1 MLSRVTLRS
10 TRATGVVS
18 PSRRPVFSLDK
29 AECNDDV
36 RQRPPGVPHPRHE
49 RRLAHAARLRTG
61 LQAEDHCRRA
71 RREEQAG
78 QSHPAAADRAG
89 DLFQG
94 AVRARILGRGVP
106 ALRRSHRRQRCG
118 RQGRRAVS
126 QLHLC
131 GAAARRLS
139 RPLQV
144 GNRLPA
150 AGDPLLRMTT
160 NEPPVVVARVERR
173 LRRATRDTRSRV
185 ALRSTR
191 ATNSPPG
198 LRPQSAITIDSTS
211 RTRRWRRNRTSTTIL
226 LRRCRPRWGTSMH
239 YVRIFGLVL
248 PLVLAGP
255 TIGAPKEPQTSN
267 DAANGA
273 RSADPLNKQ
282 YGLKV
287 FDHVLGSAREPAV
300 IMSPYSLTSALD
312 MLALG
317 ADGATARL
325 FRQQGITRPHRRGQD
340 TYRSL
345 TSGSNAGPTLRIAN
359 SAWLRPHAK
368 PRPRFV
374 KAIRRSYDAGI
385 TTLDFSRPDAAG
397 KINAWVNSATQE
409 MIPQVVDS
417 IDPTTQF
424 ALINTVYFKG
434 KWVTPF
440 AKADTKESPF
450 TRLDG
455 TKHNVP
461 MMNATRSVSYAER
474 PNWHAIALPYGGER
488 FQMVVATSKEPTK
501 AAEFK
506 QEAAKSEFLQ
516 ALGQLKMQ

>member
-1 MLSRVTLRS
+1 
-10 TRATGVVS
+10 
-18 PSRRPVFSLDK
+18 
-29 AECNDDV
+29 
-36 RQRPPGVPHPRHE
+36 
-49 RRLAHAARLRTG
+49 
-61 LQAEDHCRRA
+61 
-71 RREEQAG
+71 
-78 QSHPAAADRAG
+78 
-89 DLFQG
+89 
-94 AVRARILGRGVP
+94 
-106 ALRRSHRRQRCG
+106 
-118 RQGRRAVS
+118 
-126 QLHLC
+126 
-131 GAAARRLS
+131 
-139 RPLQV
+139 
-144 GNRLPA
+144 
-150 AGDPLLRMTT
+150 
-160 NEPPVVVARVERR
+160 
-173 LRRATRDTRSRV
+173 
-185 ALRSTR
+185 
-191 ATNSPPG
+191 
-198 LRPQSAITIDSTS
+198 
-211 RTRRWRRNRTSTTIL
+211 
-226 LRRCRPRWGTSMH
+226 MH
-239 YVRIFGLVL
+239 YVRIFGLAL

-273 RSADPLNKQ
+273 RSADPLTKQ

-287 FDHVLGSAREPAV
+287 FDQVLGSAREPAI

-325 FRQQGITRPHRRGQD
+325 FRQQGITRPRQAGQD

-345 TSGSNAGPTLRIAN
+345 TTGSNAGPTLRIAN

-374 KAIRRSYDAGI
+374 KAIRRSYDASI
-385 TTLDFSRPDAAG
+385 TTLDFSRPDAAS

-440 AKADTKESPF
+440 AKADTKASAF

-461 MMNATRSVSYAER
+461 MMNATRSVSYAEL

-488 FQMVVATSKEPTK
+488 FQMVVVTSKEATK

-506 QEAAKSEFLQ
+506 QEAAKIEFLQ
-516 ALGQLKMQ
+516 ALGQLKMQEVEVAVKLPRFKAEYGADLTPTLSNMGLKRAFGSGANYRHITAGRVRAVAVIHRAVVDVSEEGTEAAASTAVVATRGLRERPPPVKFSADRPFFFAITDKVTGTALFVGYVADPGA